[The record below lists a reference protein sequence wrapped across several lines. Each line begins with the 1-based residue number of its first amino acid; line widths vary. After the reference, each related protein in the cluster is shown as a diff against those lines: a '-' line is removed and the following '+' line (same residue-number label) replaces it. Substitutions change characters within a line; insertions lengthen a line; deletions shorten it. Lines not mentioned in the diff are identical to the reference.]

1 MGSARLKLGI
11 AGLGKMG
18 QLHLKKAVNN
28 CDVELTG
35 MYDIDV
41 NKSLRSGSEWGVRSC
56 RNYEELLFESD
67 ALIISTSTESH
78 FPLAIKA
85 LDHELALFIEKPICE
100 SVEKAESLLR
110 LAREKNI
117 PIQTGFV
124 ERFCWKKLLESRPSL
139 FNKPPNLISTERCS
153 STPSR
158 EKGLDIVSDLMIHDI
173 DFVLW
178 SLSEPPISIAAE
190 GVSVGVS
197 PIDIAFARLE
207 FASGAIA
214 HLKAAWVLTEN
225 KRTTQVSWEDGLLC
239 FDLSNRKAQYTSTEK
254 QIDEICLQELDPLS
268 EQMNSFVQSV
278 ISERSC
284 VVDGWDGLK
293 AIEISDLIKRQ
304 ILDRNTSTT
313 VFTERER
320 KFLLKSWSTDVS

>member
-1 MGSARLKLGI
+1 MGSPRLKLGI

-28 CDVELTG
+28 SKIEITG
-35 MYDIDV
+35 IYDIDL
-41 NKSLRSGSEWGVRSC
+41 NKGFRIGSEWGLRACRS
-56 RNYEELLFESD
+56 YEELLFDSD
-67 ALIISTSTESH
+67 AIIISTSTESH

-85 LDHELALFIEKPICE
+85 LNHQVALFIEKPICE
-100 SVEKAESLLR
+100 SVEKVESLLR
-110 LAREKNI
+110 LAKEKSI

-124 ERFCWKKLLESRPSL
+124 ERFCWKKLLESRPWL
-139 FNKPPNLISTERCS
+139 FNKRPQLISTERCS

-158 EKGLDIVSDLMIHDI
+158 DKGLDIVSDLMIHDI

-214 HLKAAWVLTEN
+214 YLKAAWVLTEN
-225 KRTTQVSWEDGLLC
+225 KRMTQLSWGDGLLS
-239 FDLSNRKAQYTSTEK
+239 FDLSHRKAQFTSTEK
-254 QIDEICLQELDPLS
+254 QIDEICLHELDPLS
-268 EQMNSFVQSV
+268 EQMNSFIQAAISQSP
-278 ISERSC
+278 C

-293 AIEISDLIKRQ
+293 AIEISDLIKRK

-313 VFTERER
+313 VLTERER